1 MSSRVLSTGRPRAT
15 IGAALR
21 RPKRRRSARMLVL
34 GLLAC
39 VIALAAGHAGAL
51 ARVQAANAITV
62 NGTPS
67 VDNQFPN
74 SVAFGI
80 DATSAA
86 GSISDISFHFQLL
99 PTGTPA
105 SGAAQFDSAGT
116 VHAVYTLRASGNNSY
131 LPPTKVIRYY
141 WLIQDGAGNQLQTDP
156 VDWMYQDTRFQFK
169 TATNG
174 NLTLYY
180 VSGSEANAKRLLDVG
195 RAALDKAGA
204 LNGVPIDFPVHLV
217 TYATQAQVQ
226 PALSH
231 ESKSVDPNIL
241 GQADAPDI
249 VVLVA
254 GDLTG
259 ADNEDTVRHELT
271 HLVNA
276 RAVDGK
282 QTLPLWLDEGLAVFG
297 QNDPGG
303 FGDAVAQAIR
313 QNKVVPITSLAPSLR
328 GTDAGLF
335 YGEAWSI
342 TSFLVKTYG
351 QEKFAQLLAAF
362 KGGASEDQAFMK
374 AFGVDRNGVYNAWR
388 KSVGLSAVAAPVAA
402 PSQAPARNASAP
414 QPPSATQQSDANSS
428 SATQPTIAA
437 PPPPKSASAN
447 SSTSTDDV
455 TPIVLGIVGGII
467 ALALLSAAV
476 VGGLMLSRRGRA

>member
-1 MSSRVLSTGRPRAT
+1 VTSWLLSIGQHRGRLLLLGVLAVVLS
-15 IGAALR
+15 
-21 RPKRRRSARMLVL
+21 M
-34 GLLAC
+34 
-39 VIALAAGHAGAL
+39 AAGHAGL
-51 ARVQAANAITV
+51 SLHVQAANAITV
-62 NGTPS
+62 NGTPT

-80 DATSAA
+80 DASSSA
-86 GSISDISFHFQLL
+86 GKITDVSFHFQLL
-99 PTGTPA
+99 PTGNPA
-105 SGAAQFDSAGT
+105 SGDAQFDSDAT
-116 VHAVYTLRASGNNSY
+116 VHAVYTLRTSGNTLY

-141 WLIQDGAGNQLQTDP
+141 WLIQDSAGNRLQTDP

-180 VSGSEANAKRLLDVG
+180 VCGSDANAKRLLDVG

-231 ESKSVDPNIL
+231 ESKASDPNIL

-259 ADNEDTVRHELT
+259 AENEDTVRHELT

-276 RAVDGK
+276 RAVEGR
-282 QTLPLWLDEGLAVFG
+282 QTLPLWLDEGLAVYG

-362 KGGASEDQAFMK
+362 KGGASEDQAFTM
-374 AFGVDRNGVYNAWR
+374 AFGLDRNGVYNAWR
-388 KSVGLSAVAAPVAA
+388 KSVGLSEVAAPAA
-402 PSQAPARNASAP
+402 APARNASAP
-414 QPPSATQQSDANSS
+414 QPPAATQQSDSNSN
-428 SATQPTIAA
+428 TQPTVAA
-437 PPPPKSASAN
+437 PPQPSSAS
-447 SSTSTDDV
+447 SGTSTSSDNV
-455 TPIVLGIVGGII
+455 TPIVLGIVGGIVVI
-467 ALALLSAAV
+467 ALLSAAV
-476 VGGLMLSRRGRA
+476 VGGLMLSRRGNV